1 MNKSIEEK
9 LKEYIK
15 KRYGDVKSF
24 AHQANIPNSTLSS
37 MFRRGILN
45 SNIKNVVLISE
56 ALNITVDGLAAGK
69 IIPYIKETN
78 DTIFSNT
85 ETYTLVELYNN
96 LNNEG
101 KKILLAH
108 AEFLNSQPQYKKCD
122 TISEEEIS

>member
-1 MNKSIEEK
+1 MNKSIEDK

-56 ALNITVDGLAAGK
+56 ALHITVDGLAAGE
-69 IIPYIKETN
+69 IIPCAKEKN
-78 DTIFSNT
+78 DTNFNNT
-85 ETYTLVELYNN
+85 ETYDLLEIYNN

-101 KKILLAH
+101 QKILMSNAK
-108 AEFLNSQPQYKKCD
+108 FLNSQPQYKKCD
-122 TISEEEIS
+122 TVSKKEIG